1 VRYDRGVHAATR
13 FVGLTCLGAIVAC
26 SSQPEPLTLTPRDG
40 GTSAS
45 SGTASFS
52 KDVMPIIGESCALT
66 ACHAAKQSNL
76 GIHLTFDEAQVYAE
90 LEKASPTFAGV
101 KFVVP
106 GKPDESLVMAK
117 MDGTQAKVAA
127 CNGGCGREMP
137 PEDLLPQEKR
147 DVLRR
152 WIANGAKRD

>member
-1 VRYDRGVHAATR
+1 VRPSSLLVFVVLAACTSEPDTLGV
-13 FVGLTCLGAIVAC
+13 
-26 SSQPEPLTLTPRDG
+26 TPKTN
-40 GTSAS
+40 GTSTTS
-45 SGTASFS
+45 ASFS

-76 GIHLTFDEAQVYAE
+76 GIHLTFDEEQVFAE
-90 LEKASPTFAGV
+90 LQKGSPTFGGV

-106 GKPDESLVMAK
+106 GKPDESLLVGK
-117 MDGTQAKVAA
+117 MDGTQAKIAA
-127 CNGGCGREMP
+127 CAGGCGREMP

-147 DVLRR
+147 DVVRR

>member
-1 VRYDRGVHAATR
+1 VRSAS
-13 FVGLTCLGAIVAC
+13 FGLLAVLAAC
-26 SSQPEPLTLTPRDG
+26 SSEPEPLKLAPRDG
-40 GTSAS
+40 GAATTS
-45 SGTASFS
+45 ASFS

-76 GIHLTFDEAQVYAE
+76 GIHLTFDEEQVYTE
-90 LEKASPTFAGV
+90 LQKASPTFGGV

-117 MDGTQAKVAA
+117 MDATQAKLPSCAS
-127 CNGGCGREMP
+127 GCGKEMP

-147 DVLRR
+147 DVIRR
-152 WIANGAKRD
+152 WIADGAKRD